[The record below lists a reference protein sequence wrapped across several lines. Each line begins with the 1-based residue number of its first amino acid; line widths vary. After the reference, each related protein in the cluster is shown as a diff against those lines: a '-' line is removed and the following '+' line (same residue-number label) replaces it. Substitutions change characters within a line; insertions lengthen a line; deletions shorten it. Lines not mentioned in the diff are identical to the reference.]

1 MVKSEKSRRE
11 IYNQI
16 ELKRISI
23 ETRDRQPYDLSHILP
38 EQKYNLKLLYFMV
51 YIYVCIMYM
60 MLYGVCTFM
69 ELFILV
75 YIVLRL
81 PDHSLLLLY
90 FINTNIIIF

>member
-38 EQKYNLKLLYFMV
+38 EQKYNLKLLYFN
-51 YIYVCIMYM
+51 IYVCLMYM
-60 MLYGVCTFM
+60 MLCCVISCYMVYVPLWNYSFQYISFFVCPT
-69 ELFILV
+69 ILYYC
-75 YIVLRL
+75 YI
-81 PDHSLLLLY
+81 S
-90 FINTNIIIF
+90 